1 MSKNILIVDDHPLF
15 RQALV
20 LAASNVAPDS
30 KIHEVGTLEAAL
42 SYIAN
47 ESKPDLVLLDLKLPN
62 VQGYTGVAMVHAEV
76 PNSPILVISS
86 ADPEKASIEA
96 RRFGAIGF
104 ISKESELSKIE
115 DAIGAAIKGE
125 FSQDP
130 QANNGH
136 PDKELDSMAQKV
148 ASLTPMQLR
157 VLLGVLSGRLNKQI
171 AYDLGISEATVKA
184 HLTAIF
190 KKLDVGNRTQA
201 ALAARA
207 LGVGLEQGN

>member
-1 MSKNILIVDDHPLF
+1 MTKSILIVDDHPLF

-20 LAASNVAPDS
+20 LAAGNIIPNA
-30 KIHEVGTLEAAL
+30 KILEAGNLENAL
-42 SYIAN
+42 SLASQ
-47 ESKPDLVLLDLKLPN
+47 SKDLVLILLDLKIPGAS
-62 VQGYTGVAMVHAEV
+62 GYSGVALVHAES
-76 PNSPILVISS
+76 PNTPILVVSS
-86 ADPEKASIEA
+86 AEPEKAAAEA
-96 RRFGAIGF
+96 KRFGAIGF
-104 ISKESELSKIE
+104 ISKDNDL
-115 DAIGAAIKGE
+115 DAIEAAIAATLKGDYSS
-125 FSQDP
+125 FASSSNVQT
-130 QANNGH
+130 
-136 PDKELDSMAQKV
+136 DSAVDDMAAKV

-207 LGVGLEQGN
+207 LGIGEQS

>member
-1 MSKNILIVDDHPLF
+1 MTKRILIVDDHPLF

-20 LAASNVAPDS
+20 MATNNVAADAQ
-30 KIHEVGTLEAAL
+30 ITQAGNLEAAVNAVSENSDFSL
-42 SYIAN
+42 I
-47 ESKPDLVLLDLKLPN
+47 LLDLKIPGAN
-62 VQGYTGVAMVHAEV
+62 GYSGVALIHSEA

-86 ADPEKASIEA
+86 AEPAKAATEA
-96 RRFGAIGF
+96 KRFGAIGF
-104 ISKESELSKIE
+104 ISKDNDLGAIEL
-115 DAIGAAIKGE
+115 AIKDALDGK
-125 FSQDP
+125 FNQSASD
-130 QANNGH
+130 NNYSI
-136 PDKELDSMAQKV
+136 DAEVDDMAQKV

-207 LGVGLEQGN
+207 LGIGS

>member
-1 MSKNILIVDDHPLF
+1 MGKRILIVDDHPLF
-15 RQALV
+15 RQALY
-20 LAASNVAPDS
+20 LAASNVANDAN
-30 KIHEVGTLEAAL
+30 ITEVGTLESAL
-42 SYIAN
+42 EQISN
-47 ESKPDLVLLDLKLPN
+47 NPNPDLILLDLKLPN
-62 VQGYTGVAMVHAEV
+62 VQGYTGVAMVHAEA

-86 ADPEKASIEA
+86 ADPEKASNEA

-104 ISKESELSKIE
+104 ISKESELTKIE
-115 DAIGAAIKGE
+115 EAIDFALKGKFSESAA
-125 FSQDP
+125 
-130 QANNGH
+130 ANNISS
-136 PDKELDSMAQKV
+136 DKELDSMAQKV

-207 LGVGLEQGN
+207 LGVGLEQSL

>member
-1 MSKNILIVDDHPLF
+1 MGKRILIIDDHPLF

-20 LAASNVAPDS
+20 LAAGNICDDAD
-30 KIHEVGTLEAAL
+30 IIDVGTMDAAL
-42 SYIAN
+42 QHMSGSSN
-47 ESKPDLVLLDLKLPN
+47 FDLILLDLKLPN
-62 VQGYTGVAMVHAEV
+62 VSGYTGVAMIHAEA
-76 PNSPILVISS
+76 PNTPILVISS

-104 ISKESELSKIE
+104 ISKESELTKIE
-115 DAIGAAIKGE
+115 EAIGAALSGK
-125 FSQDP
+125 FTQSNVSSAVNTD
-130 QANNGH
+130 A
-136 PDKELDSMAQKV
+136 DLDSMAQKV

-207 LGVGLEQGN
+207 LGVGLEDNV

>member
-1 MSKNILIVDDHPLF
+1 MVKKILIVDDHPLF

-20 LAASNVAPDS
+20 LASSNVSQGAE
-30 KIHEVGTLEAAL
+30 IHEVGTLEAAL
-42 SYIAN
+42 AHI
-47 ESKPDLVLLDLKLPN
+47 SKSNSPDLILLDLKLPN
-62 VQGYTGVAMVHAEV
+62 VQGYTGVAMVHAEA

-104 ISKESELSKIE
+104 ISKESDLTKIE
-115 DAIGAAIKGE
+115 EAIDSAIKGD
-125 FSQDP
+125 FQSPVSSGSLGSDT
-130 QANNGH
+130 
-136 PDKELDSMAQKV
+136 ELDSMAQKV

-207 LGVGLEQGN
+207 LGVGLDQNN

>member
-1 MSKNILIVDDHPLF
+1 LGSKILIVDDHPLF

-20 LAASNVAPDS
+20 IAASNAISDVEIIEAGNLDGAL
-30 KIHEVGTLEAAL
+30 KALELNKDFAL
-42 SYIAN
+42 I
-47 ESKPDLVLLDLKLPN
+47 LLDLKIPGAN
-62 VQGYTGVAMVHAEV
+62 GYSGVALIHAEV
-76 PNSPILVISS
+76 PSTPILVVSS
-86 ADPEKASIEA
+86 AEPEKAAAEA
-96 RRFGAIGF
+96 KRFGAIGF
-104 ISKESELSKIE
+104 ISKDNDLGAIE
-115 DAIGAAIKGE
+115 NAIGAAI
-125 FSQDP
+125 
-130 QANNGH
+130 NNDIAALAKQ
-136 PDKELDSMAQKV
+136 PNIAIDAEVDDMAQKV

-207 LGVGLEQGN
+207 LGIGN